1 MINIEGLWKY
11 DDAQRQISI
20 LAKLNSRMISDI
32 GKLTK
37 ENTKLKQQ
45 AEGARTENKRLTR
58 ENDVLDMDYKSAKE
72 HAQVAW
78 ERLAAMQHELNRLEA
93 ELDKEKK
100 KNSRVK
106 WVYDIDLHCYAPTDA
121 PVQELM
127 KHIPLIPVTVNE
139 KEETDDDN
147 ERNA

>member
-11 DDAQRQISI
+11 DDAQRQIST

-32 GKLTK
+32 GKLT
-37 ENTKLKQQ
+37 
-45 AEGARTENKRLTR
+45 R
-58 ENDVLDMDYKSAKE
+58 ENDVLDMDYKAAKE

>member
-1 MINIEGLWKY
+1 MMINIEGLWKY
-11 DDAQRQISI
+11 DDAQRQIST

-45 AEGARTENKRLTR
+45 
-58 ENDVLDMDYKSAKE
+58 
-72 HAQVAW
+72 
-78 ERLAAMQHELNRLEA
+78 LEA

>member
-11 DDAQRQISI
+11 DDAQRQIST

-32 GKLTK
+32 GKLT
-37 ENTKLKQQ
+37 
-45 AEGARTENKRLTR
+45 R
-58 ENDVLDMDYKSAKE
+58 ENDVLDMDYKAAKE

-100 KNSRVK
+100 KNTRVK

>member
-11 DDAQRQISI
+11 DDAQRQIST

-32 GKLTK
+32 GKLT
-37 ENTKLKQQ
+37 
-45 AEGARTENKRLTR
+45 R
-58 ENDVLDMDYKSAKE
+58 ENDVLDMDYKAAKE

-106 WVYDIDLHCYAPTDA
+106 WVYDIDLHCYAPTGA

>member
-1 MINIEGLWKY
+1 MRSMACG
-11 DDAQRQISI
+11 
-20 LAKLNSRMISDI
+20 M
-32 GKLTK
+32 
-37 ENTKLKQQ
+37 
-45 AEGARTENKRLTR
+45 
-58 ENDVLDMDYKSAKE
+58 
-72 HAQVAW
+72 H
-78 ERLAAMQHELNRLEA
+78 
-93 ELDKEKK
+93 
-100 KNSRVK
+100 SRVK